1 MGGQKRMLGRKPPPE
16 SENTEDHRG
25 FDAYDLKLGDIMRGE
40 RATLGKSLLDVQR
53 ELKIKANYIAAI
65 ENADPSIFETPGFIA
80 GYVRSYARYLGMD
93 AEWAYERFCAESGFS
108 GIEGHALAK
117 AASKPKQNTMGLG
130 SEDAF
135 TKPFA
140 PYAPAGASVFSGI
153 EPRAIGS
160 VAVILALI
168 GLLGYGGMA
177 VLHEIQRVS
186 FAPVDQSPGVVA
198 EIGSLSDQQVMDGQ
212 LTAGLDSE
220 VAAPS
225 ADALDRLYR
234 PQVLEAPVLTPR
246 DGPIASL
253 DIRNT
258 GTLVYQPPTP
268 EPEPEIDTETLLA
281 RSAND
286 IPPLPPVQ
294 VVEALG
300 PDVVLFAV
308 RPAWIRV
315 AAVDGTILFEKT
327 LNKGERYVLPK
338 TEEPPLLR
346 AGNSGS
352 LYFTVQGR
360 AYGPAGEGTSIAKNV
375 QLGVEEITR
384 NYAKADLEADPE
396 LPKVLTA
403 MAEAPLPDE
412 TDSPEQ

>member
-1 MGGQKRMLGRKPPPE
+1 MLGRKPPTE
-16 SENTEDHRG
+16 SDKADDQRG

-93 AEWAYERFCAESGFS
+93 PDWTYDRFCSESGFA

-117 AASKPKQNTMGLG
+117 AAAKPKQSALGYG
-130 SEDAF
+130 SEESFA
-135 TKPFA
+135 KPFT
-140 PYAPAGASVFSGI
+140 PYAPGGASVFSGI

-160 VAVILALI
+160 VAILLGLI
-168 GLLGYGGMA
+168 GLLGYGGLS
-177 VLHEIQRVS
+177 VLQEIQRVS
-186 FAPVDQSPGVVA
+186 FAPADQSPGVVA
-198 EIGSLSDQQVMDGQ
+198 EIETIGGDDLPSGE
-212 LTAGLDSE
+212 LTAG
-220 VAAPS
+220 VTAPATS
-225 ADALDRLYR
+225 SAPTADALDRLYR
-234 PQVLEAPVLTPR
+234 PQALEAPVLTPR

-253 DIRNT
+253 DVRNT
-258 GTLVYQPPTP
+258 ATFVYQPPAP
-268 EPEPEIDTETLLA
+268 EREIEPEIQIAASSVDT
-281 RSAND
+281 
-286 IPPLPPVQ
+286 PPLPPVQ
-294 VVEALG
+294 VIEEIG

-315 AAVDGTILFEKT
+315 AAADGTILFEKT

-375 QLGVEEITR
+375 QLGVDEITAT
-384 NYAKADLEADPE
+384 YAQADLEADPE
-396 LPKVLTA
+396 LPEVLTA
-403 MAEAPLPDE
+403 MAQTPLEDAETE
-412 TDSPEQ
+412 TDADQ